1 MARRVRRGRK
11 RRRTGSIVTLV
22 AALAVVGFFRET
34 WLGWFTP
41 EQTGGAVVA
50 APAFEPPILVTDRP
64 EDARLDGGPHADVT
78 ERGADPLLLA
88 SPSSLPSDPERAAA
102 LLGSAYRALAQ
113 KDLVLARAHF
123 SEAVGNGLSRK
134 DDLAARTEL
143 RRLGKRT
150 IFSSVVAKGDP
161 FANYYVLAPGDT
173 LSKVASAHDVTAA
186 LLARINNIAD
196 VNRIAAGR
204 RIKTIRG
211 PFHARVTKS
220 TFTLDVFL
228 GDTLVDHF
236 KVGLGAEGA
245 TPTGR
250 WKVNSKLKNPTYYSP
265 RGQGIITAADP
276 KNPLAE
282 RWIGLEGIAGDALGQ
297 MRYGIHGTI
306 EPKSI
311 GKNASLGCIRLHNK
325 DVEVL
330 FDLLIVGKSTV
341 EVRE

>member
-11 RRRTGSIVTLV
+11 RGRARSIVTLV
-22 AALAVVGFFRET
+22 VALAVVGFFRDT
-34 WLGWFTP
+34 WLGWFIP
-41 EQTGGAVVA
+41 DQGGGPIVDVPDFA
-50 APAFEPPILVTDRP
+50 PPILATDRP

-78 ERGADPLLLA
+78 ERGSDPLLLA
-88 SPSSLPSDPERAAA
+88 SPSTSPRDPEKAAA
-102 LLGSAYRALAQ
+102 LLASAGRALEQ
-113 KDLVLARAHF
+113 KDPVLARAHF
-123 SEAVGNGLSRK
+123 SEAVTAGLPPK
-134 DDLAARTEL
+134 DELAARTEL
-143 RRLGKRT
+143 RRLGRRT
-150 IFSSVVAKGDP
+150 IFSGAVEPGDP
-161 FANYYVLAPGDT
+161 FAAYYVLVPGDT
-173 LSKVASAHDVTAA
+173 LSKVASAHDVTAE

-196 VNRIAAGR
+196 VNRITAGR

-245 TPTGR
+245 TPTGQWR
-250 WKVNSKLKNPTYYSP
+250 VNSKLKNPTYYSP
-265 RGQGIITAADP
+265 RGQGIISAGDP

-282 RWIGLEGIAGDALGQ
+282 RWLGLEGIAGEALGQ

-306 EPKSI
+306 EPESI
-311 GKNASLGCIRLHNK
+311 GKNASLGCIRMHNK

-330 FDLLIVGKSTV
+330 FDLLIAGKSTV
-341 EVRE
+341 EVRD

>member
-11 RRRTGSIVTLV
+11 RRRTGSIVTLAV
-22 AALAVVGFFRET
+22 ALAVVGFFRET
-34 WLGWFTP
+34 WLGWFTS
-41 EQTGGAVVA
+41 EQAGGFIVDATE
-50 APAFEPPILVTDRP
+50 FEPPTLTTDRP
-64 EDARLDGGPHADVT
+64 EDARLDGGPHADVA

-88 SPSSLPSDPERAAA
+88 SPSGSPRDPDKAAA
-102 LLGSAYRALAQ
+102 LLASAGRALEQ

-123 SEAVGNGLSRK
+123 SEAINHGLSRK
-134 DDLAARTEL
+134 DDLAARIEL

-150 IFSSVVAKGDP
+150 IFSSAVETGDP
-161 FANYYVLAPGDT
+161 FASYYVLAPGDT
-173 LSKVASAHDVTAA
+173 LSKVASAHAVTAE
-186 LLARINNIAD
+186 LLARINNIVD
-196 VNRIAAGR
+196 VNRIEAGR
-204 RIKTIRG
+204 RIKIIRG

-250 WKVNSKLKNPTYYSP
+250 WKVNSKLRNPTYYSP
-265 RGQGIITAADP
+265 RGQGIISAADP

-282 RWIGLEGIAGDALGQ
+282 RWIGLEGIAGDAVGQ

-306 EPKSI
+306 EPESI
-311 GKNASLGCIRLHNK
+311 GKNDSLGCIRLHNK

-330 FDLLIVGKSTV
+330 FDLLIAGKSTV
-341 EVRE
+341 EVRD